1 MHPDLERLTKSF
13 LLPRR
18 ALSKRLNVA
27 ALDTGGVCARF
38 RTYDP
43 LKWFAFASYKADYLR
58 KGRRVGA
65 QFPDGEDAVTF
76 ITRRYKLNQ
85 RLTGL
90 MDRCD
95 EFLPIKPIWTYIKC
109 VNRGVDPKTTRDVL
123 GNLSEK
129 LILLGLINANAVEDE
144 EEFHGIL
151 MCAVRYVRRGWTGE
165 TLSAFDF
172 E

>member
-1 MHPDLERLTKSF
+1 MITDLNNLTKSF

-18 ALSKRLNVA
+18 TLTQRLNAA
-27 ALDTGGVCARF
+27 ALDTDSICLY
-38 RTYDP
+38 RTLDNT
-43 LKWFAFASYKADYLR
+43 KWLATYNADYLR
-58 KGRRVGA
+58 NARRVGA

-76 ITRRYKLNQ
+76 ITRRYKLNR
-85 RLTGL
+85 RLTTL
-90 MDRCD
+90 MYGVDD
-95 EFLPIKPIWTYIKC
+95 VLPIKPIWTFLKC
-109 VNRGVDPKTTRDVL
+109 VARGVDPKTTRDVL